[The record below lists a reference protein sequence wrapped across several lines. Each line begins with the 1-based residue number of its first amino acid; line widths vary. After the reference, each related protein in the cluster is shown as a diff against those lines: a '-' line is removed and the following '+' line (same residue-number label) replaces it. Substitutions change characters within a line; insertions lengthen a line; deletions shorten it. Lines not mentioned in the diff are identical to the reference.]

1 MKKKLAIKSK
11 TKAAAKPK
19 APARRSVKPRPA
31 KLSKAAIIEE
41 TEAEYFGSPQ
51 FYADQAAALRKY
63 AAEAAPRLNK
73 KQIRAIQAAEASLT
87 NKSRFETKK
96 KGIKQELSAEE
107 KQANV
112 IKKGK
117 AAGSITKNKKLKKRG
132 QQVDEILS
140 AGFEWA
146 TNRLISYFLD
156 KGNLSR
162 LYVFNERISVEDP
175 AEAEQEAGAI
185 IGAFIKSKVN
195 EGRKASDVFFKVSFN
210 PFTGSMFI
218 DWAGEADDE
227 SENVEI

>member
-1 MKKKLAIKSK
+1 MKKKAPIKSK

-19 APARRSVKPRPA
+19 APARRSVKPSQA
-31 KLSKAAIIEE
+31 KLSKASIIEE
-41 TEAEYFGSPQ
+41 TEAEYYGSPQ
-51 FYADQAAALRKY
+51 FFADQAAALKKY

-73 KQIRAIQAAEASLT
+73 QQIRAIQAAEASIT
-87 NKSRFETKK
+87 SKSRFATKK

-117 AAGSITKNKKLKKRG
+117 AAGSIVKNEKLNKRG
-132 QQVDEILS
+132 PQVDEILS

-162 LYVFNERISVEDP
+162 LYVFNERISIDDP

-185 IGAFIKSKVN
+185 IGAFIKAKVN

-218 DWAGEADDE
+218 DWAGEAEEE
-227 SENVEI
+227 SEEIDI